1 MESVSTDLRNRARNL
16 FRELGYSI
24 AETPAGFRAERK
36 WRTVTVQ
43 TVSADASLPSG
54 GQLRCFVTDAEDADT
69 LRSRL
74 LDARPD
80 YDWAIVAVDVE
91 DYDVYRGRDEAGSVK
106 PA

>member
-1 MESVSTDLRNRARNL
+1 MESASTDLRNRARTL
-16 FRELGYSI
+16 FEELGYSI
-24 AETPAGFRAERK
+24 GETPAGFRAERK

-43 TVSADASLPSG
+43 TVSADATLPSD
-54 GQLRCFVTDAEDADT
+54 GQLRCFVTSADDAGE

-74 LDARPD
+74 LEARPD
-80 YDWAIVAVDVE
+80 YDWAIVAVDGA